1 MDATSVITEV
11 GLRSVDGDPAK
22 PAEDGSWRDSK
33 ALLHKLGVTQQ
44 LQLDIVYD
52 KQKPE
57 STVVGYIDR
66 RGPCDVWGNDVFTV
80 KLGEAY
86 LHHQFNGQDAADA
99 RRLAERLH
107 SNVPKA

>member
-11 GLRSVDGDPAK
+11 GLRSVDFDPAK
-22 PAEDGSWRDSK
+22 PAEDGSWRK

-52 KQKPE
+52 NQKPE
-57 STVVGYIDR
+57 STVG
-66 RGPCDVWGNDVFTV
+66 GNDVFTV

-86 LHHQFNGQDAADA
+86 MHHQFNGQDAADA
-99 RRLAERLH
+99 PPSRETAL
-107 SNVPKA
+107 